1 MTHVLVVNSGSS
13 TLKYQLIDPETGDAA
28 ARGLVDRIGQ
38 PAAEGGEVADH
49 AAAVELMLDQLRAGG
64 VDLADLVA
72 VGHRVV
78 HGGAEFR
85 EPVVVDDE
93 VEAAIERMVPLA
105 PLHNPAGLLGIRIMR
120 RLLPEVPQVAVFD
133 TAFHATMPPE
143 AYTYAIPVALAEANG
158 IRRYG
163 FHGTSY
169 QYVTRRAAKFL
180 GIPENEVNLIVAHL
194 GNGASITAI
203 RGGRSVD
210 TSMGMTPLEGLVMG
224 TRSGDIDPGIIFHLV
239 NAAGMSVDQ
248 VDRTLNKESGMAG
261 LAGEQD
267 LRTVH
272 DLADGG
278 DPAARLAL
286 DVYAYRIRF
295 YIGAYLAVVPN
306 VNALVF
312 TAGIGENDAAL
323 RAAVCRP
330 LAHMGLHLDET
341 ANASES
347 REARAVD
354 DGSGFPRI
362 LVIPTNEEAEIARQA
377 AQTVAVQLPGIQ

>member
-1 MTHVLVVNSGSS
+1 
-13 TLKYQLIDPETGDAA
+13 
-28 ARGLVDRIGQ
+28 
-38 PAAEGGEVADH
+38 
-49 AAAVELMLDQLRAGG
+49 
-64 VDLADLVA
+64 
-72 VGHRVV
+72 
-78 HGGAEFR
+78 
-85 EPVVVDDE
+85 
-93 VEAAIERMVPLA
+93 
-105 PLHNPAGLLGIRIMR
+105 
-120 RLLPEVPQVAVFD
+120 
-133 TAFHATMPPE
+133 MPPE

-330 LAHMGLHLDET
+330 LAHMGLHLDEA

>member
-330 LAHMGLHLDET
+330 LAHMGLHLDEA